1 MIATT
6 TVNSTVKIN
15 VHHKEITLVTEV
27 FVLILGFKS
36 LFLVL
41 IMRFNVVFFSLI
53 DIKYNSVESLNIQ
66 G

>member
-15 VHHKEITLVTEV
+15 VHRKEITLVTEV

-41 IMRFNVVFFSLI
+41 IMRLNVVFFSHI

>member
-15 VHHKEITLVTEV
+15 VHHKEITLATEV
-27 FVLILGFKS
+27 YMLILGFKS

-41 IMRFNVVFFSLI
+41 IMRF
-53 DIKYNSVESLNIQ
+53 
-66 G
+66 